1 MQIPAAQKSVAVI
14 LKGYP
19 RLSETFIAEEIH
31 ALERAGVE
39 ITLFSMRHPTDQKTH
54 PVHRAIRAP
63 VVYLPEY
70 LHREPVRVL
79 RAWVKFRRRQ
89 CYRRARKIWWQDFK
103 RERSANRI
111 RRFGQALVLAAELPA
126 EINLLYAHFLHT
138 PASVARYAGILRQL
152 PWICSA
158 HAKDIW
164 TLPAWEK
171 KEKLSD
177 CRRLTTCTRANLE
190 HLRALAD
197 DPDKVVLNYHGL
209 ALSRFAATAPDDS
222 PCPSKRDGNDPSQPV
237 RILSVGRAVAKKGY
251 RELLEALATLPQ
263 ALHWEM
269 THIGNGPLLDDYQ
282 QQAKV
287 LGIADKIHWLGA
299 QSQQTVI
306 KHYRSSEF
314 FALNCRIAA
323 DGDRDGLPN
332 VLVEAQ
338 SQGLAVVSTH
348 LSGVPELIEHGVN
361 GLLVEANDQPALAD
375 AIKRLITD
383 PGLRQQLG
391 SAGRAVVYDRFDMSN
406 NFEQLHR
413 MVIVECSLGFND

>member
-1 MQIPAAQKSVAVI
+1 MQIRAAQKSVAVI

-31 ALERAGVE
+31 ALEQAGVAL
-39 ITLFSMRHPTDQKTH
+39 TLFSLRHPTDGKTH
-54 PVHRAIRAP
+54 PVHQAIRAP

-89 CYRRARKIWWQDFK
+89 CYRHARKIWWQDFK
-103 RERSANRI
+103 RDRSANRI

-126 EINLLYAHFLHT
+126 EIDLLYAHFLHT
-138 PASVARYAGILRQL
+138 PASVTRYAGILRQL
-152 PWICSA
+152 PWMCSA

-164 TLPAWEK
+164 TLPEWEK

-177 CRRLTTCTRANLE
+177 CRRLTTCTRANLA
-190 HLRALAD
+190 HLRELAD
-197 DPDKVVLNYHGL
+197 EPDKVVLNYHGL
-209 ALSRFAATAPDDS
+209 ALSRFSGDP
-222 PCPSKRDGNDPSQPV
+222 PGPSNRDGSDPTRPV
-237 RILSVGRAVAKKGY
+237 RILSVGRAVVKKGY
-251 RELLEALATLPQ
+251 HGLLEVLAALPQ

-269 THIGNGPLLDDYQ
+269 THIGTGPLLGACK
-282 QQAKV
+282 QQAET

-306 KHYRSSEF
+306 NHYRSSEF
-314 FALNCRIAA
+314 FALNCRIAG

-361 GLLVEANDQPALAD
+361 GLLVEPNDQHALAD

-383 PGLRQQLG
+383 PELRQQLG
-391 SAGRAVVYDRFDMSN
+391 SAGRAVVYDRFDMTN
-406 NFEQLHR
+406 NFERLHR
-413 MVIVECSLGFND
+413 MIVGEE